1 MTENMREMKKILTI
15 ISVLAVTA
23 VSCTDYLDIKPYGK
37 TIPKTADEFAS
48 LLHYHLNEID
58 WGEEV
63 IVGNINS
70 VMDLNVM
77 PILWNPY

>member
-1 MTENMREMKKILTI
+1 MKKILTI

-70 VMDLNVM
+70 VMDLECYADNLGS
-77 PILWNPY
+77 ILTQYP